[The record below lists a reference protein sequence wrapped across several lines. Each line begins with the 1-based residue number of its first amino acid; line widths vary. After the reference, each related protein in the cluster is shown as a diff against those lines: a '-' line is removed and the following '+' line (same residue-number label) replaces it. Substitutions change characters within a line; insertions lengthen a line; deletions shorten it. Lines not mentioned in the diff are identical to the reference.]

1 MSKIIYIVSEVDE
14 MTSCRLKGEWIELT
28 DEDDTLLVIKT
39 DIILKLAA
47 KIKEGEVRREEGYYD
62 F

>member
-1 MSKIIYIVSEVDE
+1 MKIIKGVVWVEE
-14 MTSCRLKGEWIELT
+14 MISCKLKGEWTEIT
-28 DEDDTLLVIKT
+28 DEDDTRLMIKT

-47 KIKEGEVRREEGYYD
+47 KIKEEEVRREDGYYD

>member
-1 MSKIIYIVSEVDE
+1 MKIIKGVVWVDE
-14 MTSCRLKGEWIELT
+14 MASCRLKGEWAEFT
-28 DEDDTLLVIKT
+28 DEDDTRLMIKT

-47 KIKEGEVRREEGYYD
+47 KIKEEEVRREDGYYD

>member
-1 MSKIIYIVSEVDE
+1 MKIIKGVVWVDE
-14 MTSCRLKGEWIELT
+14 MTSCKLKGEWTEFT
-28 DEDDTLLVIKT
+28 DEDFTRLMIKT

-47 KIKEGEVRREEGYYD
+47 KIKEEEVRREGGYYD

>member
-1 MSKIIYIVSEVDE
+1 MKIIKGVVWLDEV
-14 MTSCRLKGEWIELT
+14 TSCRLKGEWIEFT
-28 DEDDTLLVIKT
+28 EGDDTCIMIKT

-47 KIKEGEVRREEGYYD
+47 KIKEEEVRREDGYYD

>member
-1 MSKIIYIVSEVDE
+1 MRIIKGVVWAEE
-14 MTSCRLKGEWIELT
+14 MISCKLKGEWTEFT
-28 DEDDTLLVIKT
+28 DEDDTRLAIKT

-47 KIKEGEVRREEGYYD
+47 KIREEEIRREGGYYD